1 MIRFLTAAALFIAL
15 PVSAQQAVLQAGPIT
30 PGHVPAYISAGSQPV
45 VIDGGPASGGNVG
58 VGVSEIGMV
67 APSSPTGQFGTNFC
81 DYDAPV
87 SSGHFHYL
95 CFSANAGGNG
105 PEIAVGAGGSASS
118 LPLTFFVN
126 GALMEPVIA
135 SMGTFGEYVNGVDS
149 AGNLQYS
156 GLNAPQPTKIGG
168 VYQSSSSNG
177 QFVRGVEIDGTLMY
191 DWPAGPT
198 NTQRGGVF
206 SSGPTFGEYVNGV
219 DSSGN
224 LLYSG
229 LNAPQP
235 TTIGGVYQSSASN
248 GQFVIGVGNS
258 GHLAYAYPPGS
269 TGTMT
274 GLGIASDSGCS
285 GTNAGQMLVVTD
297 SLQAPSYNTV
307 LNNTGGGSYVVLVVC
322 DAGHGGWMQH

>member
-1 MIRFLTAAALFIAL
+1 MMRFLTAAALLIAL
-15 PVSAQQAVLQAGPIT
+15 PASAQQAVLQAGPIT

-67 APSSPTGQFGTNFC
+67 APSSPTGEFGTNFC

-87 SSGHFHYL
+87 SSGSFHYL

-118 LPLTFFVN
+118 LPLTFYVN

-135 SMGTFGEYVNGVDS
+135 ATGTFGQYVTGINSSGVI
-149 AGNLQYS
+149 QYS
-156 GLNAPQPTKIGG
+156 GINAPQATTIGG
-168 VYQSSSSNG
+168 IFQSSASNG
-177 QFVRGVEIDGTLMY
+177 QFVKGVGTDGHLMY

-198 NTQRGGVF
+198 NTQRGGVLQ
-206 SSGPTFGEYVNGV
+206 SGPTFGQYVNGV

-229 LNAPQP
+229 LNAPQS

-248 GQFVIGVGNS
+248 GQFVIGVNTSGN
-258 GHLAYAYPPGS
+258 LAYANPPGYS
-269 TGTMT
+269 GTMT
-274 GLGIASDSGCS
+274 GLGIASNSGCS
-285 GTNAGQMLVVTD
+285 GTNKGQMLVVTD
-297 SLQAPSYNTV
+297 SSQAPSYNTV